1 MTNSIGEIED
11 AQALF
16 IIGSNTTETHPV
28 IGYRIKMAKKKG
40 ASLIV
45 ADPRHIDLADYA
57 DVFLQMRPGTDGAL
71 LNGLLNVIVDEGLI
85 DKGFIEKR
93 TEGFEDL
100 VATVKKYTPEYVEE
114 ITGVPAADIRKA
126 ARLYGTAESAA
137 ICYTMGI
144 TQHVEGTNN
153 VLAIANLAMASGH
166 LGKPHS
172 GVNPL
177 RGQNNVQGA
186 CDMGALPNVFTG
198 YQRVDTDAHREKF
211 EVAWGVALNSTPG
224 YTVTEVMD
232 AVLDGKIKFMYVMG
246 ENPSLS
252 DPNLQHVD
260 EALSEVDFLVV
271 QDIFLTE
278 TAQKADVVL
287 PAAAFAEKEGTFVN
301 TERRV
306 QLVRQA
312 VTAPGEAKPDW
323 VILTEL
329 AQRLGLSWKY
339 ESAEE
344 VYQEITDLTPSYAG
358 ISYQRLENE
367 GGLQWPC
374 PEEGHPGTP
383 ILHKDVF
390 AKGRGVFTP
399 VEYSPPAEEPCQEY
413 PLILVTGR
421 DLYHY
426 HTGSMTRQSKGL
438 DAFRPVE
445 KAQVNPEDAKALGL
459 EEGDAIKVT
468 SRRGEVTAGST
479 ITDIVPPGVIF
490 MTFHFHES
498 AVNLLTCC
506 EAIDPVAKIPE
517 LKTCAIKL
525 EKAAS

>member
-1 MTNSIGEIED
+1 
-11 AQALF
+11 
-16 IIGSNTTETHPV
+16 
-28 IGYRIKMAKKKG
+28 MAKKKG

-45 ADPRHIDLADYA
+45 ADPRHIELADYA

-71 LNGLLNVIVDEGLI
+71 LNGLLNVVVEEDLI
-85 DKGFIEKR
+85 DKAFIKER
-93 TEGFEDL
+93 TEGFEEL
-100 VATVKKYTPEYVEE
+100 VATVKKYTPEYTEE
-114 ITGVPAADIRKA
+114 ITGVPAEDIQRA
-126 ARLYGTAESAA
+126 ARLYANAESAA

-153 VLAIANLAMASGH
+153 VLAIANLAMAAGH
-166 LGKPHS
+166 LGKPNS

-198 YQRVDTDAHREKF
+198 YQRVDADNHREKF
-211 EVAWGVALNSTPG
+211 EKAWGAALNPTPG

-232 AVLDGKIKFMYVMG
+232 AVLDGKVKFLYVMG

-260 EALSEVDFLVV
+260 EALAEVDFLVV

-287 PAAAFAEKEGTFVN
+287 PAAAFAEKGGTFVN

-306 QLVRQA
+306 QLIRQA
-312 VTAPGEAKPDW
+312 VTPPGEARPDW
-323 VILTEL
+323 AILTEL
-329 AQRLGLSWKY
+329 AQRLGLSWTY
-339 ESAEE
+339 ESEEE
-344 VYQEITDLTPSYAG
+344 VFREITALTPSYAG

-383 ILHKDVF
+383 ILHKGTF
-390 AKGRGVFTP
+390 TKGMGVFTP
-399 VEYSPPAEEPCQEY
+399 VEYSPPPEETCQDY
-413 PLILVTGR
+413 PLILTTGR

-426 HTGSMTRQSKGL
+426 HTGSMTRKSKGL
-438 DAFRPVE
+438 AAFRPE
-445 KAQVNPEDAKALGL
+445 ERAQVNPEDAKALGI
-459 EEGDAIKVT
+459 EEGDAVTVT
-468 SRRGEVTAGST
+468 SRRGEVTARST
-479 ITDIVPPGVIF
+479 ITDIVPPGVVF

-525 EKAAS
+525 EKVAS